1 MSFEFLLSSSGI
13 GLIYALV
20 SLGVFISFRL
30 LDFPDLTADAS
41 FPLGGA
47 ICGLCIYVG
56 IDPWIATLLGMIAGC
71 IAGAMTGILYV
82 KLNILQLLSSIIVM
96 IGLYSIN
103 LRILG
108 IGPYIMDET
117 PRLAGSPN
125 LSLLNAKTIFS
136 PFVAEDYS
144 NQYIVLPL
152 IILGFVILFWLLL
165 NLFLNTKMGL
175 ALRATGT
182 NQRMAKSQGIP
193 TGGITILGM
202 AISNG
207 LIALG
212 GSLFVQMQGG
222 ADLTI
227 GVGTIVTG
235 LASIIIGES
244 IFPTKRIW
252 AVMLAVIFGAI
263 LYRLFIAFA
272 LDNEFLQAIGFGTE
286 DLNLITAILVVLAL
300 VLPNHLKKRAKKR
313 GSKHD

>member
-1 MSFEFLLSSSGI
+1 MSFEFLLGSIGI

-47 ICGLCIYVG
+47 ICGLCMYVG
-56 IDPWIATLLGMIAGC
+56 IDPWIATFLGMFAGC
-71 IAGAMTGILYV
+71 IAGAMTGLLYV

-108 IGPYIMDET
+108 LGPYLMDET
-117 PRLAGSPN
+117 PRMAGSPN
-125 LSLLNAKTIFS
+125 LSLLDARTIFS
-136 PFVAEDYS
+136 PFINEDYS
-144 NQYIVLPL
+144 NQYLVQPLMVLA
-152 IILGFVILFWLLL
+152 FVVVFWLLL
-165 NLFLNTKMGL
+165 NLFLNTQIGL

-193 TGGITILGM
+193 TGAITILGM

-212 GSLFVQMQGG
+212 GSLFVQTQGG
-222 ADLTI
+222 ADITI
-227 GVGTIVTG
+227 GVGTIVIG

-252 AVMLAVIFGAI
+252 AVMMAVIFGAI

-272 LDNEFLQAIGFGTE
+272 LSNEYLQEIGVGTE

-300 VLPNHLKKRAKKR
+300 VLPKQLKKYSKR
-313 GSKHD
+313 RGK

>member
-1 MSFEFLLSSSGI
+1 MSFEFLLGSIGI

-47 ICGLCIYVG
+47 VCGLCMYVG
-56 IDPWIATLLGMIAGC
+56 IDPWIATFLGMFAGC
-71 IAGAMTGILYV
+71 IAGAMTGLLYV

-108 IGPYIMDET
+108 IGPYIMGET
-117 PRLAGSPN
+117 PRMAGSPN
-125 LSLLNAKTIFS
+125 LSLLDAKTIFS
-136 PFVAEDYS
+136 PFMAEDYS
-144 NQYIVLPL
+144 NQYLVQPMM
-152 IILGFVILFWLLL
+152 ILAFVVVFWLLL
-165 NLFLNTKMGL
+165 NLFLNTQVGL

-193 TGGITILGM
+193 TGAITILGM

-212 GSLFVQMQGG
+212 GSLFVQTQGG
-222 ADLTI
+222 ADITI
-227 GVGTIVTG
+227 GVGTIVIG

-252 AVMLAVIFGAI
+252 AVMIAVIFGAI

-272 LDNEFLQAIGFGTE
+272 LSNEFLQEIGVGTE

-300 VLPNHLKKRAKKR
+300 VLPKQLKKYSKKKR
-313 GSKHD
+313 

>member
-1 MSFEFLLSSSGI
+1 MSFEFLLGSVGI

-47 ICGLCIYVG
+47 VCGLCMYVG
-56 IDPWIATLLGMIAGC
+56 IDPWIATFLGMFAGC
-71 IAGAMTGILYV
+71 IAGTMTGLLYV

-108 IGPYIMDET
+108 LGPYLMDET
-117 PRLAGSPN
+117 PRMAGSPN
-125 LSLLNAKTIFS
+125 LSLLDAKTIFS
-136 PFVAEDYS
+136 PFINEDYS
-144 NQYIVLPL
+144 NQYLVQPLMVLA
-152 IILGFVILFWLLL
+152 FVVVFWLLL
-165 NLFLNTKMGL
+165 NLFLNTQIGL

-212 GSLFVQMQGG
+212 GSLFVQTQGG
-222 ADLTI
+222 ADITI
-227 GVGTIVTG
+227 GVGTIVIG

-252 AVMLAVIFGAI
+252 AVMIAVIFGAI

-272 LDNEFLQAIGFGTE
+272 LSNEFLQEIGVGTE

-300 VLPNHLKKRAKKR
+300 VLPKQLKKYSKR
-313 GSKHD
+313 RGK

>member
-1 MSFEFLLSSSGI
+1 MSFEFLLGSVGI

-41 FPLGGA
+41 FPLGGT
-47 ICGLCIYVG
+47 ICGLCMYVG
-56 IDPWIATLLGMIAGC
+56 IDPWIATFLGMFAGC
-71 IAGAMTGILYV
+71 IAGAMTGLLYV

-108 IGPYIMDET
+108 LGPYLMDET
-117 PRLAGSPN
+117 PRMAGSPN
-125 LSLLNAKTIFS
+125 LSLLDARTIFS
-136 PFVAEDYS
+136 PFINEDYS
-144 NQYIVLPL
+144 NQYLVQPLMVLA
-152 IILGFVILFWLLL
+152 FVVVFWLLL
-165 NLFLNTKMGL
+165 NLFLNTQIGL

-193 TGGITILGM
+193 TGAITILGM

-212 GSLFVQMQGG
+212 GSLFVQTQGG
-222 ADLTI
+222 ADITI
-227 GVGTIVTG
+227 GVGTIVIG

-252 AVMLAVIFGAI
+252 AVMMAVIFGAI

-272 LDNEFLQAIGFGTE
+272 LSNEYLQEIGVGTE

-300 VLPNHLKKRAKKR
+300 VLPKQLKKYSKR
-313 GSKHD
+313 RGK

>member
-1 MSFEFLLSSSGI
+1 MSFEFLLGSIGI

-47 ICGLCIYVG
+47 VCGLCMYVG
-56 IDPWIATLLGMIAGC
+56 IDPWIATFLGMFAGC
-71 IAGAMTGILYV
+71 IAGAMTGLLYV

-108 IGPYIMDET
+108 IGPYIMGET
-117 PRLAGSPN
+117 PRMAGSPN
-125 LSLLNAKTIFS
+125 LSLLDAKTIFS
-136 PFVAEDYS
+136 PFMAEDYS
-144 NQYIVLPL
+144 NQYLVQPMM
-152 IILGFVILFWLLL
+152 ILAFVVVFWLLL
-165 NLFLNTKMGL
+165 NLFLNTQVGL

-193 TGGITILGM
+193 TGAITILGM

-212 GSLFVQMQGG
+212 GSLFVQTQGG
-222 ADLTI
+222 ADITI
-227 GVGTIVTG
+227 GVGTIVIG

-252 AVMLAVIFGAI
+252 AVMIAVIFGAI

-272 LDNEFLQAIGFGTE
+272 LSNEFLQEIGVGTE

-300 VLPNHLKKRAKKR
+300 VLPKQLKKYSQKR
-313 GSKHD
+313 GK

>member
-1 MSFEFLLSSSGI
+1 MSSEFLLGSIGI

-47 ICGLCIYVG
+47 ICGLCIYIG
-56 IDPWIATLLGMIAGC
+56 IDPWIATLLGMFAGC
-71 IAGAMTGILYV
+71 LAGAMTGILYV

-108 IGPYIMDET
+108 VGPYIMDET
-117 PRLAGSPN
+117 SRMAGSPN
-125 LSLLNAKTIFS
+125 LSLLDAKTIFS
-136 PFVAEDYS
+136 PFIAEDYS
-144 NQYIVLPL
+144 NQYIVQPL
-152 IILGFVILFWLLL
+152 MALGFVIVFWALL
-165 NLFLNTKMGL
+165 NAFLNTQMGL

-193 TGGITILGM
+193 TGRVTILGM

-212 GSLFVQMQGG
+212 GSLFVQTQGG
-222 ADLTI
+222 ADITI
-227 GVGTIVTG
+227 GVGTIVIG

-244 IFPTKRIW
+244 LFPAKRIW
-252 AVMLAVIFGAI
+252 AVMLAVIVGSI

-272 LDNEFLQAIGFGTE
+272 LSNEFLQEIGVGTE

-300 VLPNHLKKRAKKR
+300 VVPKQFKKHAKIR
-313 GSKHD
+313 GK

>member
-1 MSFEFLLSSSGI
+1 MSSEFLLGSIGI

-47 ICGLCIYVG
+47 ICGLCIYIG
-56 IDPWIATLLGMIAGC
+56 IDPWIATLLGMFAGC
-71 IAGAMTGILYV
+71 LAGAMTGILYV

-108 IGPYIMDET
+108 VGPYIMDET
-117 PRLAGSPN
+117 SRMAGSPN
-125 LSLLNAKTIFS
+125 LSLLDAKTIFS
-136 PFVAEDYS
+136 PFISEDYS
-144 NQYIVLPL
+144 NQYIVQPL
-152 IILGFVILFWLLL
+152 MALGFVIVFWALL
-165 NLFLNTKMGL
+165 NAFLNTQMGL

-193 TGGITILGM
+193 TGRVTILGM

-212 GSLFVQMQGG
+212 GSLFVQTQGG
-222 ADLTI
+222 ADITI
-227 GVGTIVTG
+227 GVGTIVIG

-244 IFPTKRIW
+244 LFPAKRIW
-252 AVMLAVIFGAI
+252 AVMLAVIVGSI

-272 LDNEFLQAIGFGTE
+272 LSNEFLQEIGVGTE

-300 VLPNHLKKRAKKR
+300 VVPKQFKKHAKIR
-313 GSKHD
+313 GK

>member
-1 MSFEFLLSSSGI
+1 MSFEFLLGSIGI

-47 ICGLCIYVG
+47 VCGLCMYVG
-56 IDPWIATLLGMIAGC
+56 IDPWIATFLGMFAGC
-71 IAGAMTGILYV
+71 IAGAMTGLLYV

-108 IGPYIMDET
+108 IGPYIMGET
-117 PRLAGSPN
+117 PRMAGSPN
-125 LSLLNAKTIFS
+125 LSLLDAKTIFS
-136 PFVAEDYS
+136 PFMAEDYS
-144 NQYIVLPL
+144 NQYLVQPMM
-152 IILGFVILFWLLL
+152 ILAFVIVFWLLL
-165 NLFLNTKMGL
+165 NLFLNTQVGL

-193 TGGITILGM
+193 TGAITILGM

-212 GSLFVQMQGG
+212 GSLFVQTQGG
-222 ADLTI
+222 ADITI
-227 GVGTIVTG
+227 GVGTIVIG

-252 AVMLAVIFGAI
+252 AVMIAVIFGAI

-272 LDNEFLQAIGFGTE
+272 LSNEFLQEIGVGTE

-300 VLPNHLKKRAKKR
+300 VLPKQLKKYSKKR
-313 GSKHD
+313 GK

>member
-1 MSFEFLLSSSGI
+1 MSFEFLLGSIGI

-47 ICGLCIYVG
+47 VCGLCMYVG
-56 IDPWIATLLGMIAGC
+56 IDPWIATFLGMFAGC
-71 IAGAMTGILYV
+71 IAGAMTGLLYV

-117 PRLAGSPN
+117 PRMAGSPN
-125 LSLLNAKTIFS
+125 LSLLDAKTIFS
-136 PFVAEDYS
+136 PFMAEDYS
-144 NQYIVLPL
+144 NQYLVQPM
-152 IILGFVILFWLLL
+152 IILAFVILFWLLL
-165 NLFLNTKMGL
+165 NLFLNTQVGL

-193 TGGITILGM
+193 TGAITILGM

-212 GSLFVQMQGG
+212 GSLFVQTQGG
-222 ADLTI
+222 ADITI
-227 GVGTIVTG
+227 GVGTIVIG

-252 AVMLAVIFGAI
+252 AVMIAVIFGAI

-272 LDNEFLQAIGFGTE
+272 LSNEFLQEIGVGTE

-300 VLPNHLKKRAKKR
+300 VLPKQLKKYSKKR
-313 GSKHD
+313 GK

>member
-1 MSFEFLLSSSGI
+1 MSFEFLLGSIGI

-47 ICGLCIYVG
+47 VCGLCMYVG
-56 IDPWIATLLGMIAGC
+56 IDPWIATFLGMFAGC
-71 IAGAMTGILYV
+71 IAGAMTGLLYV

-117 PRLAGSPN
+117 PRMAGSPN
-125 LSLLNAKTIFS
+125 LSLLDAKTIFS
-136 PFVAEDYS
+136 PFMAEDYS
-144 NQYIVLPL
+144 NQYLVQPM
-152 IILGFVILFWLLL
+152 IILAFVVVFWLLL
-165 NLFLNTKMGL
+165 NLFLNTQVGL

-193 TGGITILGM
+193 TGAITILGM

-212 GSLFVQMQGG
+212 GSLFVQTQGG
-222 ADLTI
+222 ADITI
-227 GVGTIVTG
+227 GVGTIVIG

-252 AVMLAVIFGAI
+252 TVMIAVIFGAI

-272 LDNEFLQAIGFGTE
+272 LSNEFLQEIGVGTE

-300 VLPNHLKKRAKKR
+300 VLPKQLKKYSKKR
-313 GSKHD
+313 GK

>member
-1 MSFEFLLSSSGI
+1 MSFEFLLGSLGI

-56 IDPWIATLLGMIAGC
+56 IDPWLATLLGMLAGC
-71 IAGAMTGILYV
+71 AAGAVTGLLYV

-108 IGPYIMDET
+108 IGPYLMNET
-117 PRLAGSPN
+117 PRMAGSPN
-125 LSLLNAKTIFS
+125 LPLLDAKTIFS
-136 PFVAEDYS
+136 PFIYEDYS
-144 NQYIVLPL
+144 NEYIVQP
-152 IILGFVILFWLLL
+152 IIVLGFVIVFWLLL
-165 NLFLNTKMGL
+165 NLFLNTQMGL

-182 NQRMAKSQGIP
+182 NQRMARSQGIP
-193 TGGITILGM
+193 TGSITILGM

-212 GSLFVQMQGG
+212 GSLFVQTQGG
-222 ADLTI
+222 ADITI
-227 GVGTIVTG
+227 GVGTIVIG
-235 LASIIIGES
+235 LASIILGES

-252 AVMLAVIFGAI
+252 AIMLSVIFGSI

-272 LDNEFLQAIGFGTE
+272 LSNQFLQKIGVGTE
-286 DLNLITAILVVLAL
+286 DLNLITAILVVIAL
-300 VLPNHLKKRAKKR
+300 VLPKQLKKYSKKR
-313 GSKHD
+313 GCKHD

>member
-1 MSFEFLLSSSGI
+1 MSFEFLLGSIGI

-47 ICGLCIYVG
+47 VCGLCMYVG
-56 IDPWIATLLGMIAGC
+56 IDPWIATFLGMFAGC
-71 IAGAMTGILYV
+71 IAGAMTGLLYV

-117 PRLAGSPN
+117 PRMAGSPN
-125 LSLLNAKTIFS
+125 LSLLDAKTIFS
-136 PFVAEDYS
+136 PFMAEDYS
-144 NQYIVLPL
+144 NQYLVQPM
-152 IILGFVILFWLLL
+152 IILAFVIVFWLLL
-165 NLFLNTKMGL
+165 NLFLNTQVGL

-193 TGGITILGM
+193 TGAITILGM

-207 LIALG
+207 LIALS
-212 GSLFVQMQGG
+212 GSLFVQTQGG
-222 ADLTI
+222 ADITI
-227 GVGTIVTG
+227 GVGTIVIG

-252 AVMLAVIFGAI
+252 AVMIAVIFGAI

-272 LDNEFLQAIGFGTE
+272 LSNEFLQEIGVGTE

-300 VLPNHLKKRAKKR
+300 VLPKQLKKYSKKR
-313 GSKHD
+313 GK

>member
-1 MSFEFLLSSSGI
+1 MSFEFLLGSVGI

-47 ICGLCIYVG
+47 VCGLCMYVG
-56 IDPWIATLLGMIAGC
+56 IDPWIATFLGMFAGC
-71 IAGAMTGILYV
+71 IAGAITGLLYV

-108 IGPYIMDET
+108 LGPYLMDET
-117 PRLAGSPN
+117 PRMAGSPN
-125 LSLLNAKTIFS
+125 LSLLDAKTIFS
-136 PFVAEDYS
+136 PFINEDYS
-144 NQYIVLPL
+144 NQYLVQPLMVLA
-152 IILGFVILFWLLL
+152 FVVVFWLLL
-165 NLFLNTKMGL
+165 NLFLNTQIGL

-212 GSLFVQMQGG
+212 GSLFVQTQGG
-222 ADLTI
+222 ADITI
-227 GVGTIVTG
+227 GVGTIVIG

-252 AVMLAVIFGAI
+252 AVMIAVIFGAI

-272 LDNEFLQAIGFGTE
+272 LSNEFLQEIGVGTE

-300 VLPNHLKKRAKKR
+300 VLPKQLKKYSKR
-313 GSKHD
+313 RGK

>member
-1 MSFEFLLSSSGI
+1 MSFEFLLGSVGI

-47 ICGLCIYVG
+47 ICGLCMYVG
-56 IDPWIATLLGMIAGC
+56 IDPWIATFLGMFAGC
-71 IAGAMTGILYV
+71 IAGAMTGLLYV

-108 IGPYIMDET
+108 LGPYLMDET
-117 PRLAGSPN
+117 PRMAGSPN
-125 LSLLNAKTIFS
+125 LSLLDARTIFS
-136 PFVAEDYS
+136 PFINEDYS
-144 NQYIVLPL
+144 NQYLVQPLMVLA
-152 IILGFVILFWLLL
+152 FVVVFWLLL
-165 NLFLNTKMGL
+165 NLFLNTQIGL

-193 TGGITILGM
+193 TGAITILGM

-212 GSLFVQMQGG
+212 GSLFVQTQGG
-222 ADLTI
+222 ADITI
-227 GVGTIVTG
+227 GVGTIVIG

-252 AVMLAVIFGAI
+252 AVMMAVIFGAI

-272 LDNEFLQAIGFGTE
+272 LSNEYLQKIGVGTE

-300 VLPNHLKKRAKKR
+300 VLPKQLKKYSKR
-313 GSKHD
+313 RGK

>member
-1 MSFEFLLSSSGI
+1 MSFEFLLGSIGI

-47 ICGLCIYVG
+47 VCGLCMYVG
-56 IDPWIATLLGMIAGC
+56 IDPWIATFLGMFAGC
-71 IAGAMTGILYV
+71 IAGAMTGLLYV

-108 IGPYIMDET
+108 IGPYIMGET
-117 PRLAGSPN
+117 PRMAGSPN
-125 LSLLNAKTIFS
+125 LSLLDAKTIFS
-136 PFVAEDYS
+136 PFMAEDYS
-144 NQYIVLPL
+144 NQYLVQPMM
-152 IILGFVILFWLLL
+152 ILAFVVVFWLLL
-165 NLFLNTKMGL
+165 NLFLNTQVGL

-193 TGGITILGM
+193 TGAITILGM

-212 GSLFVQMQGG
+212 GSLFVQTQGG
-222 ADLTI
+222 ADITI
-227 GVGTIVTG
+227 GVGTIVIG

-252 AVMLAVIFGAI
+252 AVMIAVIFGAI

-272 LDNEFLQAIGFGTE
+272 LSNEFLQEIGVGTE

-300 VLPNHLKKRAKKR
+300 VLPKQLKKYSRKR
-313 GSKHD
+313 GK

>member
-1 MSFEFLLSSSGI
+1 MSFEFLLGSVGI

-47 ICGLCIYVG
+47 VCGLCMYVG
-56 IDPWIATLLGMIAGC
+56 IDPWIATFLGMFAGC
-71 IAGAMTGILYV
+71 IAGAMTGLLYV
-82 KLNILQLLSSIIVM
+82 KFNILQLLSSIIVM

-108 IGPYIMDET
+108 LGPYLMDET
-117 PRLAGSPN
+117 PRMAGSPN
-125 LSLLNAKTIFS
+125 LSLLDAKTIFS
-136 PFVAEDYS
+136 PFINEDYS
-144 NQYIVLPL
+144 NQYLVQPLMVLA
-152 IILGFVILFWLLL
+152 FVVVFWLLL
-165 NLFLNTKMGL
+165 NLFLNTQIGL

-212 GSLFVQMQGG
+212 GSLFVQTQGG
-222 ADLTI
+222 ADITI
-227 GVGTIVTG
+227 GVGTIVIG

-252 AVMLAVIFGAI
+252 AVMIAVIFGAI

-272 LDNEFLQAIGFGTE
+272 LSNEFLQEIGVGTE

-300 VLPNHLKKRAKKR
+300 VLPKQLKKYSKR
-313 GSKHD
+313 RGK

>member
-1 MSFEFLLSSSGI
+1 MSFEFFLGSLEI

-30 LDFPDLTADAS
+30 LDFPDLTADGS

-47 ICGLCIYVG
+47 ICGLCLYIGV
-56 IDPWIATLLGMIAGC
+56 DPWVATLFGTLGGC
-71 IAGAMTGILYV
+71 IAGMITGWLYV

-108 IGPYIMDET
+108 LAPYIMDET
-117 PRLAGSPN
+117 PRMAGSPN
-125 LSLLNAKTIFS
+125 LSLLDAKTIFS
-136 PFVAEDYS
+136 PFINADYT
-144 NQYIVLPL
+144 NQYIVQPL
-152 IILGFVILFWLLL
+152 MVLGFVIVSWLLL
-165 NLFLNTKMGL
+165 NSFLNTQKGL

-182 NQRMAKSQGIP
+182 NARMAKAQGIP

-212 GSLFVQMQGG
+212 GSLFVQTQGG
-222 ADLTI
+222 ADITI
-227 GVGTIVTG
+227 GVGTIVIG

-244 IFPTKRIW
+244 IFPAKRMWII
-252 AVMLAVIFGAI
+252 LLSVIFGSI
-263 LYRLFIAFA
+263 LYRLFIAIA
-272 LDNEFLQAIGFGTE
+272 LGNELLQNIGIGTE
-286 DLNLITAILVVLAL
+286 DLNLITAVLVVLAL
-300 VLPNHLKKRAKKR
+300 VLPKQLKKWTRKR
-313 GSKHD
+313 GRSA

>member
-1 MSFEFLLSSSGI
+1 MSFEFLLGSIGI

-47 ICGLCIYVG
+47 VCGLCMYVG
-56 IDPWIATLLGMIAGC
+56 IDPWIATFLGMFAGC
-71 IAGAMTGILYV
+71 IAGAMTGLLYV

-108 IGPYIMDET
+108 IGSYIMGET
-117 PRLAGSPN
+117 PRMAGSPN
-125 LSLLNAKTIFS
+125 LSLLDAKTIFS
-136 PFVAEDYS
+136 PFMAEDYS
-144 NQYIVLPL
+144 NQYLVQPMM
-152 IILGFVILFWLLL
+152 ILAFVVVFWLLL
-165 NLFLNTKMGL
+165 NLFLNTQVGL

-193 TGGITILGM
+193 TGAITILGM

-212 GSLFVQMQGG
+212 GSLFVQTQGG
-222 ADLTI
+222 ADITI
-227 GVGTIVTG
+227 GVGTIVIG

-252 AVMLAVIFGAI
+252 AVMIAVIFGSI

-272 LDNEFLQAIGFGTE
+272 LSNEFLQEIGVGTE

-300 VLPNHLKKRAKKR
+300 VLPKQLKKYSKKR
-313 GSKHD
+313 GK

>member
-1 MSFEFLLSSSGI
+1 MSFEFFLGSLEI

-30 LDFPDLTADAS
+30 LDFPDLTADGS

-47 ICGLCIYVG
+47 ICGLCLYTGVN
-56 IDPWIATLLGMIAGC
+56 PWIATLLGTFGGCVAGMI
-71 IAGAMTGILYV
+71 TGWLYV

-96 IGLYSIN
+96 IGLYSVN

-108 IGPYIMDET
+108 LAPYLMDET
-117 PRLAGSPN
+117 TRMAGSPN
-125 LSLLNAKTIFS
+125 LSLLDAKTIFS
-136 PFVAEDYS
+136 PFINVDYT
-144 NQYIVLPL
+144 NQYIVQPL
-152 IILGFVILFWLLL
+152 MVLGFVLILWWLL
-165 NLFLNTKMGL
+165 NSFLNTQKGL

-182 NQRMAKSQGIP
+182 NARMAKAQGIP

-212 GSLFVQMQGG
+212 GSLFVQTQGG
-222 ADLTI
+222 ADITI
-227 GVGTIVTG
+227 GVGTIVIG

-244 IFPTKRIW
+244 IFPAKRMWVI
-252 AVMLAVIFGAI
+252 LLSVIFGSI
-263 LYRLFIAFA
+263 LYRLFIAIA
-272 LDNEFLQAIGFGTE
+272 LGNELLQSIGIGTE

-300 VLPNHLKKRAKKR
+300 VLPKQLKKWVHKR
-313 GSKHD
+313 GTSA

>member
-1 MSFEFLLSSSGI
+1 MSFEFLLGSVGI

-47 ICGLCIYVG
+47 VCGLCMYVG
-56 IDPWIATLLGMIAGC
+56 IDPWIATFLGMFAGC
-71 IAGAMTGILYV
+71 IAGAMTGLLYV

-108 IGPYIMDET
+108 IGPYIMGET
-117 PRLAGSPN
+117 PRMAGSPN
-125 LSLLNAKTIFS
+125 LSLLDAKTIFS
-136 PFVAEDYS
+136 PFMAEDYS
-144 NQYIVLPL
+144 NQYLVQPM
-152 IILGFVILFWLLL
+152 IILAFVVVFWLLL
-165 NLFLNTKMGL
+165 NLFLNTQVGL

-193 TGGITILGM
+193 TGAITILGM

-212 GSLFVQMQGG
+212 GSLFVQTQGG
-222 ADLTI
+222 ADITI
-227 GVGTIVTG
+227 GVGTIVIG

-252 AVMLAVIFGAI
+252 AVMIAVIFGAI

-272 LDNEFLQAIGFGTE
+272 LSNEFLQEIGVGTE

-300 VLPNHLKKRAKKR
+300 VLPKQLKKYSKKR
-313 GSKHD
+313 GK

>member
-1 MSFEFLLSSSGI
+1 MSFEFLLGSIGI

-47 ICGLCIYVG
+47 VCGLCMYVG
-56 IDPWIATLLGMIAGC
+56 IDPWIATFLGMFAGC
-71 IAGAMTGILYV
+71 IAGAMTGLLYV

-117 PRLAGSPN
+117 PRMAGSPN
-125 LSLLNAKTIFS
+125 LSLLDAKTIFS
-136 PFVAEDYS
+136 PFMAEDYS
-144 NQYIVLPL
+144 NQYLVQPM
-152 IILGFVILFWLLL
+152 IILAFVIVFWLLL
-165 NLFLNTKMGL
+165 NLFLNTQVGL

-193 TGGITILGM
+193 TGAITILGM

-212 GSLFVQMQGG
+212 GSLFVQTQGG
-222 ADLTI
+222 ADITI
-227 GVGTIVTG
+227 GVGTIVIG

-252 AVMLAVIFGAI
+252 AVMIAVIFGAI

-272 LDNEFLQAIGFGTE
+272 LSNEFLQEIGVGTE

-300 VLPNHLKKRAKKR
+300 VLPKQLKKYSKKR
-313 GSKHD
+313 GK

>member
-1 MSFEFLLSSSGI
+1 MSFEFLLGSIGI

-47 ICGLCIYVG
+47 VCGLCMYVG
-56 IDPWIATLLGMIAGC
+56 IDPWIATFLGMFAGC
-71 IAGAMTGILYV
+71 IAGAMTGLLYV

-117 PRLAGSPN
+117 PRMAGSPN
-125 LSLLNAKTIFS
+125 LSLLDAKTIFS
-136 PFVAEDYS
+136 PFMAEDYS
-144 NQYIVLPL
+144 NQYLVQPM
-152 IILGFVILFWLLL
+152 IILAFVIVFWLLL
-165 NLFLNTKMGL
+165 NLFLNTQIGL

-193 TGGITILGM
+193 TGAITILGM

-212 GSLFVQMQGG
+212 GSLFVQTQGG
-222 ADLTI
+222 ADITI
-227 GVGTIVTG
+227 GVGTIVIG

-252 AVMLAVIFGAI
+252 AVMIAVIFGAI

-272 LDNEFLQAIGFGTE
+272 LSNEFLQEIGVGTE

-300 VLPNHLKKRAKKR
+300 VLPKQLKKYSKKR
-313 GSKHD
+313 GK

>member
-1 MSFEFLLSSSGI
+1 MSFEFLLGSIGI

-47 ICGLCIYVG
+47 VCGLCIYVG
-56 IDPWIATLLGMIAGC
+56 IDPWIATLLGMLAGC
-71 IAGAMTGILYV
+71 LAGAMTGLLYV

-108 IGPYIMDET
+108 IGPYVMGET

-125 LSLLNAKTIFS
+125 LSLLDAKTIFS
-136 PFVAEDYS
+136 PFIAEDYS
-144 NQYIVLPL
+144 NQYIVQPL
-152 IILGFVILFWLLL
+152 MILAFVVVFWVLL
-165 NLFLNTKMGL
+165 NLFLNTQKGL

-182 NQRMAKSQGIP
+182 NPRMAKSQGIP
-193 TGGITILGM
+193 TGSITILGM

-212 GSLFVQMQGG
+212 GSLFVQTQGG
-222 ADLTI
+222 ADITI
-227 GVGTIVTG
+227 GVGTIVIG

-252 AVMLAVIFGAI
+252 AVMLAVIFGSI

-272 LDNEFLQAIGFGTE
+272 LSNQFLQDIGVGTE

-300 VLPNHLKKRAKKR
+300 VLPKQLQKRSKKR
-313 GSKHD
+313 GS

>member
-1 MSFEFLLSSSGI
+1 MSFEFLLGSVGI

-47 ICGLCIYVG
+47 VCGLCMYVG
-56 IDPWIATLLGMIAGC
+56 IDPWIATFLGMFAGC
-71 IAGAMTGILYV
+71 IAGAMTGLLYV

-108 IGPYIMDET
+108 LGPYLMDET
-117 PRLAGSPN
+117 PRMAGSPN
-125 LSLLNAKTIFS
+125 LSLLDAKTIFS
-136 PFVAEDYS
+136 PFINEDYS
-144 NQYIVLPL
+144 NQYLVQPLMVLA
-152 IILGFVILFWLLL
+152 FVVVFWLLL
-165 NLFLNTKMGL
+165 NLFLNTQIGL

-212 GSLFVQMQGG
+212 GSLFVQTQGG
-222 ADLTI
+222 ADITI
-227 GVGTIVTG
+227 GVGTIVIG

-252 AVMLAVIFGAI
+252 AVMIAVISGAI

-272 LDNEFLQAIGFGTE
+272 LSNEFLQEIGVGTE

-300 VLPNHLKKRAKKR
+300 VLPKQLKKYSKR
-313 GSKHD
+313 RGK

>member
-1 MSFEFLLSSSGI
+1 MSFEFLLGSVGI

-47 ICGLCIYVG
+47 VCGLCMYVG
-56 IDPWIATLLGMIAGC
+56 IDPWIATFLGMFAGC
-71 IAGAMTGILYV
+71 IAGAMTGLLYV
-82 KLNILQLLSSIIVM
+82 KLNILQLLSSIIMM

-108 IGPYIMDET
+108 LGPYLMDET
-117 PRLAGSPN
+117 PRMAGSPN
-125 LSLLNAKTIFS
+125 LSLLDAKTIFS
-136 PFVAEDYS
+136 PFINEDYS
-144 NQYIVLPL
+144 NQYLVQPLMVLA
-152 IILGFVILFWLLL
+152 FVVVFWLLL
-165 NLFLNTKMGL
+165 NLFLNTQIGL

-212 GSLFVQMQGG
+212 GSLFVQTQGG
-222 ADLTI
+222 ADITI
-227 GVGTIVTG
+227 GVGTIVIG

-252 AVMLAVIFGAI
+252 AVMIAVIFGAI

-272 LDNEFLQAIGFGTE
+272 LSNEFLQEIGVGTE

-300 VLPNHLKKRAKKR
+300 VLPKQLKKYSKR
-313 GSKHD
+313 RGK

>member
-1 MSFEFLLSSSGI
+1 MSFEFLLGSVGI

-47 ICGLCIYVG
+47 VCGLCMYVG
-56 IDPWIATLLGMIAGC
+56 IDPWIATFLGMFAGC
-71 IAGAMTGILYV
+71 IAGAMTGLLYV

-108 IGPYIMDET
+108 IGPYIMGET
-117 PRLAGSPN
+117 PRMAGSPN
-125 LSLLNAKTIFS
+125 LSLLDAKTIFS
-136 PFVAEDYS
+136 PFMAEDYS
-144 NQYIVLPL
+144 NQYLVQPM
-152 IILGFVILFWLLL
+152 IILAFVIVFWLLL
-165 NLFLNTKMGL
+165 NLFLNTQVGL

-193 TGGITILGM
+193 TGAITILGM

-212 GSLFVQMQGG
+212 GSLFVQTQGG
-222 ADLTI
+222 ADITI
-227 GVGTIVTG
+227 GVGTIVIG

-252 AVMLAVIFGAI
+252 AVMIAVIFGAI

-272 LDNEFLQAIGFGTE
+272 LSNEFLQEIGVGTE

-300 VLPNHLKKRAKKR
+300 VLPKQLKKYSKKR
-313 GSKHD
+313 GK

>member
-1 MSFEFLLSSSGI
+1 MSFEFLLGSIGI

-47 ICGLCIYVG
+47 VCGLCMYVG
-56 IDPWIATLLGMIAGC
+56 IDPWIATFLGMFAGC
-71 IAGAMTGILYV
+71 IAGAMTGLLYV

-108 IGPYIMDET
+108 IGPYIMGET
-117 PRLAGSPN
+117 PRMAGSPN
-125 LSLLNAKTIFS
+125 LSLLDAKTIFS
-136 PFVAEDYS
+136 PFMAEDYS
-144 NQYIVLPL
+144 NQYLVQPM
-152 IILGFVILFWLLL
+152 IILAFVIVFWLLL
-165 NLFLNTKMGL
+165 NLFLNTQVGL

-193 TGGITILGM
+193 TGAITILGM

-212 GSLFVQMQGG
+212 GSLFVQTQGG
-222 ADLTI
+222 ADITI
-227 GVGTIVTG
+227 GVGTIVIG

-252 AVMLAVIFGAI
+252 AVMIAVIFGAI

-272 LDNEFLQAIGFGTE
+272 LSNEFLQEIGVGTE

-300 VLPNHLKKRAKKR
+300 VLPKQLKKYSKKR
-313 GSKHD
+313 GK

>member
-1 MSFEFLLSSSGI
+1 MSFEFLLGSIGI

-47 ICGLCIYVG
+47 VCGLCMYVG
-56 IDPWIATLLGMIAGC
+56 IDPWIATFLGMFAGC
-71 IAGAMTGILYV
+71 IAGAMTGLLYV

-117 PRLAGSPN
+117 PRMAGSPN
-125 LSLLNAKTIFS
+125 LSLLDAKTIFS
-136 PFVAEDYS
+136 PFMAEDYS
-144 NQYIVLPL
+144 NQYLVQPMM
-152 IILGFVILFWLLL
+152 ILAFVVVFLLLL
-165 NLFLNTKMGL
+165 NLFLNTQVGL

-193 TGGITILGM
+193 TGAITILGM

-212 GSLFVQMQGG
+212 GSLFVQTQGG
-222 ADLTI
+222 ADITI
-227 GVGTIVTG
+227 GVGTIVIG

-252 AVMLAVIFGAI
+252 AVMIAVIFGAI

-272 LDNEFLQAIGFGTE
+272 LSNEFLQKIGVGTE
-286 DLNLITAILVVLAL
+286 DLNLITAILVILAL
-300 VLPNHLKKRAKKR
+300 VLPKQLKKYAKRR
-313 GSKHD
+313 GK

>member
-1 MSFEFLLSSSGI
+1 MSFEFLLGSIGI

-47 ICGLCIYVG
+47 VCGLCMYVG
-56 IDPWIATLLGMIAGC
+56 IDPWIATFLGMFAGC
-71 IAGAMTGILYV
+71 IAGAMTGLLYV

-117 PRLAGSPN
+117 PRMAGSPN
-125 LSLLNAKTIFS
+125 LSLLDAKTIFS
-136 PFVAEDYS
+136 PFMAEDYS
-144 NQYIVLPL
+144 NQYLVQPMM
-152 IILGFVILFWLLL
+152 ILAFVVVFWLLL
-165 NLFLNTKMGL
+165 NLFLNTQVGL

-193 TGGITILGM
+193 TGAITILGM

-212 GSLFVQMQGG
+212 GSLFVQTQGG
-222 ADLTI
+222 ADITI
-227 GVGTIVTG
+227 GVGTIVIG

-252 AVMLAVIFGAI
+252 AVMIAVIFGAI

-272 LDNEFLQAIGFGTE
+272 LSNEFLQEIGVGTE

-300 VLPNHLKKRAKKR
+300 VLPKQLKKYSKKR
-313 GSKHD
+313 GK

>member
-1 MSFEFLLSSSGI
+1 MSFEFLLGSVGI

-47 ICGLCIYVG
+47 VCGLCMYVG
-56 IDPWIATLLGMIAGC
+56 IDPWIATFLGMFAGC
-71 IAGAMTGILYV
+71 IAGAMTGLLYV

-108 IGPYIMDET
+108 LGPYLMDET
-117 PRLAGSPN
+117 PRMAGSPN
-125 LSLLNAKTIFS
+125 LSLLDAKTIFS
-136 PFVAEDYS
+136 PFINEDYS
-144 NQYIVLPL
+144 NQYLVQPLMVLA
-152 IILGFVILFWLLL
+152 FVVVFWLLL
-165 NLFLNTKMGL
+165 NLFLNTQIGL

-212 GSLFVQMQGG
+212 GSLFVQTQGG
-222 ADLTI
+222 ADITI
-227 GVGTIVTG
+227 GVGTIVIG

-252 AVMLAVIFGAI
+252 AVMIAVIFGAI

-272 LDNEFLQAIGFGTE
+272 LSNEFLQEIGVGTE

-300 VLPNHLKKRAKKR
+300 VLPKQLKKYSKR
-313 GSKHD
+313 RGK